1 MIIVLDFFIVKRVSV
16 PISNTRYWYAYRYK
30 IHICRIFRAKCVCM
44 GNEVMPLPNKKIFL
58 YNEMKSETGSSF
70 CFLLRLSTL

>member
-30 IHICRIFRAKCVCM
+30 IHICRKFRAKCVCV
-44 GNEVMPLPNKKIFL
+44 GNEVSPYLIRRYF
-58 YNEMKSETGSSF
+58 YTMK
-70 CFLLRLSTL
+70 